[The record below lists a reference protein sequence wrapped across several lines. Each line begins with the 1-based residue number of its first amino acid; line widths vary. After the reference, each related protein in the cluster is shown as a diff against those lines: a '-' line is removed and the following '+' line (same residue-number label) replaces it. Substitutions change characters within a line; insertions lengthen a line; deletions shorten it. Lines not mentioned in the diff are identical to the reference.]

1 MKANF
6 KFLYVLCFTLIV
18 GCKTGDDL
26 YLSPNDPAEAN
37 LATML
42 TALEV
47 NTFANVEGE
56 LSRISSILV
65 QHSAGTDAQ
74 YTDIQNYRI
83 TEGDFDNSWEG
94 LYSGT
99 MYNAKLLIDKAGTE
113 NPHYA
118 GIGKVIMAIN
128 LALATDLWG
137 DVPYSEAFRFDEGIK
152 TPKLD
157 TQEEIYKS
165 IDDLLA
171 QAIADFAKP
180 SADNIFLPAADD
192 IMLNGDVSRWTKSA
206 YTLRARYLNR
216 TSSKVAGTETKVLEY
231 LSKGIKSNA
240 ENLEAIH
247 STDGGA
253 LNQWGAFSSSRGG
266 YLGAN
271 KLFVDRLNSKNDPRL
286 GYFLSKTED
295 GIYAGGDITVENISS
310 DISKLG
316 VFFGVHPDPERSD
329 LLAANYPIITYYEA
343 KFIEAEVK
351 QRQGENSSA
360 LLNEA
365 IKANVEYVTGGKESA
380 ATVANYSAATLQD
393 IMMEKWVALYNQSIE
408 AYNDYRR
415 TGVPALV
422 SRPEAVGAELSY
434 TPKRFPFPKTTT
446 LYNPNAKL
454 IPMDVPV
461 WWGK

>member
-6 KFLYVLCFTLIV
+6 KFLYILCLTVFV

-65 QHSAGTDAQ
+65 QHSAGIDAQ
-74 YTDIQNYRI
+74 YNDIQNYRI

-94 LYSGT
+94 LYTGT
-99 MYNAKLLIDKAGTE
+99 MYNAKLLIDKAGAE
-113 NPHYA
+113 SPHYA
-118 GIGKVIMAIN
+118 GIGKVLMAIN
-128 LALATDLWG
+128 LAIATDLWG
-137 DVPYSEAFRFDEGIK
+137 DVPYSEAFRFDEGVRA
-152 TPKLD
+152 PKLD
-157 TQEEIYKS
+157 TQADIYKS
-165 IDDLLA
+165 IDNLLGE
-171 QAIADFAKP
+171 AIADFQA
-180 SADNIFLPAADD
+180 SEDDNLFLPTGDD
-192 IMLNGDVSRWTKSA
+192 VMLGGDVKRWEKAA
-206 YTLRARYLNR
+206 YTLRARYLHR
-216 TSSKVAGTETKVLEY
+216 TSSKVSGTETKVLEY
-231 LSKGIKSNA
+231 LSKGISSNA
-240 ENLEAIH
+240 DNLEAVH
-247 STDGGA
+247 SAEGGA
-253 LNQWGAFSSSRGG
+253 LNQWGAFSKSRGG

-271 KLFVDRLNSKNDPRL
+271 KLFVDRMLSKSDPRL
-286 GYFLSKTED
+286 SYLLSKTKE
-295 GIYAGGDITVENISS
+295 GVYAGGDITELDISS
-310 DISKLG
+310 SISGLG
-316 VFFGVHPDPERSD
+316 IFFGVDPIAAKP

-351 QRQGENSSA
+351 KKQGA
-360 LLNEA
+360 DATTILNDA
-365 IKANVEYVTGGKESA
+365 IKANVQYVSA
-380 ATVANYSAATLQD
+380 GAQNGTSVANYSAATLQD
-393 IMMEKWVALYNQSIE
+393 IMMEKWVAMYNQSIE

-415 TGVPALV
+415 TGIPALV

>member
-6 KFLYVLCFTLIV
+6 KFLYILCFTLIV

-37 LATML
+37 LATLL

-65 QHSAGTDAQ
+65 QQSAGIGAQ
-74 YTDIQNYRI
+74 YNDIQNYRI

-94 LYSGT
+94 LYTGT
-99 MYNAKLLIDKAGTE
+99 MYNAKLLIDKAGAE
-113 NPHYA
+113 SPHYA
-118 GIGKVIMAIN
+118 GIGKVLMAIN
-128 LALATDLWG
+128 LAIATDLWG
-137 DVPYSEAFRFDEGIK
+137 DVPYSEAFKFDEGIR

-157 TQEEIYKS
+157 TQADIYKS
-165 IDDLLA
+165 IDNLLGE
-171 QAIADFAKP
+171 AIAHFQASKD
-180 SADNIFLPAADD
+180 DNLFLPSGDD
-192 IMLNGDVSRWTKSA
+192 VMLEGDVEMWEKAA
-206 YTLRARYLNR
+206 YTLRARYLHR

-231 LSKGIKSNA
+231 LSKGISSNA

-247 STDGGA
+247 SAEGGA
-253 LNQWGAFSSSRGG
+253 LNQWGAFSKSRGG

-271 KLFVDRLNSKNDPRL
+271 KLFVDRMLSKSDPRL
-286 GYFLSKTED
+286 SYLLSKTKE
-295 GIYAGGDITVENISS
+295 GVYAGGNIS
-310 DISKLG
+310 DAVISSSISGLG
-316 VFFGVHPDPERSD
+316 IFFGVHPDPKEK
-329 LLAANYPIITYYEA
+329 LLPADYPIVTYYEA

-351 QRQGENSSA
+351 QRQGGNSSA
-360 LLNEA
+360 LLNDA
-365 IKANVEYVTGGKESA
+365 IKANVEYVTAGKESA
-380 ATVANYSAATLQD
+380 ATVANYTVTTLQD
-393 IMMEKWVALYNQSIE
+393 IMMEKWVAMYNQSIE

-415 TGVPALV
+415 TGIPALV